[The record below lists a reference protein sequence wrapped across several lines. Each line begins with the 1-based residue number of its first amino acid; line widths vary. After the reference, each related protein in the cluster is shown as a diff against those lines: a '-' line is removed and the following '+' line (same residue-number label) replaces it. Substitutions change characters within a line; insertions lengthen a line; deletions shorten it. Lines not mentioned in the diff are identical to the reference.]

1 MHKNVIKQ
9 NSAASP
15 VTTLLVLIWSIS
27 NKRNSPAMQ
36 GSAFAEKNSSNL
48 SSKLKI
54 QHYRYILSAKNLSD
68 VPIF

>member
-1 MHKNVIKQ
+1 
-9 NSAASP
+9 
-15 VTTLLVLIWSIS
+15 
-27 NKRNSPAMQ
+27 MQ
-36 GSAFAEKNSSNL
+36 VSAFAEKNSSNL